1 MVTMIDVIL
10 VVIFALLASLVS
22 GAKEERHI
30 YGGCVVVF
38 APLLYTLMGLSIIA
52 MMMGFIFGFLIVSIF
67 KT

>member
-1 MVTMIDVIL
+1 MIDVVL

-22 GAKEERHI
+22 GAKEDKHI

-38 APLLYTLMGLSIIA
+38 ALILYTSMGLSLIA